1 MNDVRRRR
9 IATESTVCQ
18 NETKQQQQKKK
29 NGARTEGRQREI
41 CIDLHIEGEVVAAV
55 VVVVVDVV
63 ETEEATFCGAL

>member
-1 MNDVRRRR
+1 MKKKRK
-9 IATESTVCQ
+9 
-18 NETKQQQQKKK
+18 TKQQQQKKK